1 MIDALRKIWAFAG
14 SERKNL
20 NRSVL
25 LGVLYA
31 MFHALQIA
39 ALYIVL
45 KGLIEHADGVETAME
60 SLAILAVSILG
71 RSAVEYISQLQR
83 VHAGYFMAAN

>member
-1 MIDALRKIWAFAG
+1 MQMIDALKKIWAFAG

-31 MFHALQIA
+31 IFHALQIA
-39 ALYIVL
+39 A
-45 KGLIEHADGVETAME
+45 HSM
-60 SLAILAVSILG
+60 SS
-71 RSAVEYISQLQR
+71 
-83 VHAGYFMAAN
+83 

>member
-39 ALYIVL
+39 ALQPDLILIDFLMPGQDGAELVRRL
-45 KGLIEHADGVETAME
+45 REKGCRAKCIML
-60 SLAILAVSILG
+60 
-71 RSAVEYISQLQR
+71 SQVTQKDMIAR
-83 VHAGYFMAAN
+83 EP